1 MFATRPQSNRL
12 ARGAATTRCR
22 CRRRGRLLGR
32 FVLAV
37 VLILCGLLPP
47 AAVDVAADEEATRE
61 AIARELA
68 LARNCPNPFNAHT
81 EIIYTLLRPAQVK
94 VDVYDLLGRHVA
106 ELLDESQPAGENFA
120 IWKTERDPSGTY
132 IFCVEVEGIRVFRK
146 MSMIK

>member
-1 MFATRPQSNRL
+1 M
-12 ARGAATTRCR
+12 
-22 CRRRGRLLGR
+22 LL
-32 FVLAV
+32 VLGGV
-37 VLILCGLLPP
+37 TGLM
-47 AAVDVAADEEATRE
+47 AIDVAADEEATRE

-68 LARNCPNPFNAHT
+68 LAHNCPNPFNAHT

-106 ELLDESQPAGENFA
+106 ELLDETQPAGENFA

-132 IFCVEVEGIRVFRK
+132 VFCVEVEGIRVFRK